1 MILKK
6 KIGMPIADATYKST
20 TFNRDLIDDYHFKSS
35 KAPCYR
41 QKIADNVSAVIT

>member
-1 MILKK
+1 MDFFFILVTY
-6 KIGMPIADATYKST
+6 ITYKST